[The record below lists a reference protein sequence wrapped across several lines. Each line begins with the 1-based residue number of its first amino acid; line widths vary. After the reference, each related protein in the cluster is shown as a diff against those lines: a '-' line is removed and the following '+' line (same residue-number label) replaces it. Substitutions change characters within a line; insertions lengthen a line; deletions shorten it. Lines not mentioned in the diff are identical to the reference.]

1 MNGTI
6 EQINQWIT
14 KLRTISTADLG
25 EGWIQ
30 RVGEIEGNLASY
42 LSENYPLLAFPVDGG
57 TVLRGW
63 GGTFWEPEVQGAGGE
78 ITPEQG
84 VRLQVKNMRPCH
96 KYTYGDFN
104 KPSARKQ
111 STKKPKCPNCGSS
124 DYSLMP
130 TDFETAKCNDC
141 GKNWDHGIVKGIN
154 EPPKLGSMSK
164 KASYYIPE
172 GYKTPTALAPEMK
185 WLWTPD
191 NGPYVFPMYR
201 MYTKND
207 RGLKIMCLHEKF
219 CSANGLPSH
228 GYSFDRLDRGY
239 VFSDPSKKWIRIS
252 VSGASENIDEAL
264 EDMVEDIQYSFPDT
278 KEWKFTTTGPDNR
291 VLRPGLEENDVP
303 RGEKL
308 NHTVDW
314 GLYASTRSKE
324 LHWVTADM
332 IQPGDILAMSGTFM
346 AVKKATLEGGKV
358 ALLGEPGQ
366 VRRFNP
372 QDEVNIYKG

>member
-1 MNGTI
+1 
-6 EQINQWIT
+6 
-14 KLRTISTADLG
+14 
-25 EGWIQ
+25 
-30 RVGEIEGNLASY
+30 
-42 LSENYPLLAFPVDGG
+42 
-57 TVLRGW
+57 
-63 GGTFWEPEVQGAGGE
+63 
-78 ITPEQG
+78 
-84 VRLQVKNMRPCH
+84 
-96 KYTYGDFN
+96 
-104 KPSARKQ
+104 
-111 STKKPKCPNCGSS
+111 
-124 DYSLMP
+124 
-130 TDFETAKCNDC
+130 
-141 GKNWDHGIVKGIN
+141 
-154 EPPKLGSMSK
+154 MSK

-201 MYTKND
+201 MYTKKD

-239 VFSDPSKKWIRIS
+239 VFSDPSKKLIRIS

-264 EDMVEDIQYSFPDT
+264 EDMVEEIQYAFPDT
-278 KEWKFTTTGPDNR
+278 AEWRFTTTGPDNR

-324 LHWVTADM
+324 LHWVTADKV
-332 IQPGDILAMSGTFM
+332 QPGDILAMSGTFM
-346 AVKKATLEGGKV
+346 AVKKAALAEGGKI

-366 VRRFNP
+366 VHCLYP
-372 QDEVNIYKG
+372 QDKVNVYKTGSAHPIEHDYSNLPLSNTPCQYCGGYGEKCNFCDEDLAHCECPGPSCECGRKVVEN

>member
-1 MNGTI
+1 MI
-6 EQINQWIT
+6 S
-14 KLRTISTADLG
+14 KL
-25 EGWIQ
+25 
-30 RVGEIEGNLASY
+30 
-42 LSENYPLLAFPVDGG
+42 LLAANPWHHAEIIGLLPTERERNFQLVDVFGPMVDIVKSPTKADEKALW
-57 TVLRGW
+57 TVRWKDHIVDPFKAREKG
-63 GGTFWEPEVQGAGGE
+63 
-78 ITPEQG
+78 ITLIS
-84 VRLQVKNMRPCH
+84 VRD
-96 KYTYGDFN
+96 GN
-104 KPSARKQ
+104 KTAAA
-111 STKKPKCPNCGSS
+111 PKCPSCGST

-239 VFSDPSKKWIRIS
+239 VFSDPSKKLIRIS

-264 EDMVEDIQYSFPDT
+264 EDMVEEIQYAFPDT
-278 KEWKFTTTGPDNR
+278 AEWRFTTTGPDNR

-324 LHWVTADM
+324 LRWITADKV
-332 IQPGDILAMSGTFM
+332 QPGDILAMSGTFM
-346 AVKKATLEGGKV
+346 TVKKATLEGGKV